1 MEVGRG
7 GAYVPDRV
15 ALQGRICRSISH
27 APCVYFWYGN
37 AAMCLPVSPHKGA
50 FFVHLPMVWRVVM
63 RKKLCTDAV
72 YSFFMEWVAP
82 KGEPTRG
89 L

>member
-1 MEVGRG
+1 
-7 GAYVPDRV
+7 
-15 ALQGRICRSISH
+15 
-27 APCVYFWYGN
+27 
-37 AAMCLPVSPHKGA
+37 MCPPVSPHGGA
-50 FFVHLPMVWRVVM
+50 SIVHLPMVWRVVM